1 IQNYAVGNAK
11 VAEISNKAR
20 LGTISYTEAIEQL
33 KNQKIPS
40 DLMDALLKQVNAYDE
55 AAETAAKTKQTYNLF
70 GIEVTLAGNKA
81 ENAIVGVDKNTKS
94 LTENEKAALA
104 A

>member
-1 IQNYAVGNAK
+1 
-11 VAEISNKAR
+11 
-20 LGTISYTEAIEQL
+20 L

-40 DLMDALLKQVNAYDE
+40 DLMEALLKQVNAYDE
-55 AAETAAKTKQTYNLF
+55 AAETAAKTKQTYSLF

-104 A
+104 AKNA